1 MLSDVLKNGRMVSP
15 EAVARRPMKAVK
27 SMTVTPVPCSE
38 LDLRMFGHL
47 PSPILQVA
55 HGALSG
61 SRVHP
66 YQPLE
71 PAAQRCIFFRLYRD
85 HEFENAAVLA
95 RRQGL
100 FMLAGIQAHEITA
113 KNCPLRR

>member
-1 MLSDVLKNGRMVSP
+1 
-15 EAVARRPMKAVK
+15 
-27 SMTVTPVPCSE
+27 
-38 LDLRMFGHL
+38 MFGHL

-71 PAAQRCIFFRLYRD
+71 PVAQRCIFFRLYRD

-95 RRQGL
+95 RRRGL
-100 FMLAGIQAHEITA
+100 FMLAGIQAYEITA
-113 KNCPLRR
+113 KKCPIRRARSSPGVKKLCTGNASKDLAFCAARRHIVAVR